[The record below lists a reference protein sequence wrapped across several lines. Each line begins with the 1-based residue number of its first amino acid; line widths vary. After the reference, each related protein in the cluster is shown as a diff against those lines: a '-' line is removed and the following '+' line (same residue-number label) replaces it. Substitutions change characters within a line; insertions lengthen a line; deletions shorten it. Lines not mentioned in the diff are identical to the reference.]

1 MAEIKEFYFF
11 KYYYGKNKL
20 EMTET
25 DEKYFNL
32 KNKLAIKIFWPQ
44 ALWKFRITKSEQ
56 KIFSYHK
63 LFFKITKITN
73 NKVTIEGMSSWMA
86 TSGP

>member
-44 ALWKFRITKSEQ
+44 AL
-56 KIFSYHK
+56 
-63 LFFKITKITN
+63 
-73 NKVTIEGMSSWMA
+73 
-86 TSGP
+86 